1 MTNYLEEKAKLNNYL
16 LAVKKA
22 VTDKQLL
29 EAAYILLLSFK
40 CFDENKPLQADIIKY
55 IKSVERHS
63 KLVKDWKQTDIEE
76 LIRQIE
82 DGRI

>member
-16 LAVKKA
+16 TAVKKA
-22 VTDKQLL
+22 VIDRQLL

-55 IKSVERHS
+55 IKSVERRS
-63 KLVKDWKQTDIEE
+63 KLSTDWKQTDIEE
-76 LIRQIE
+76 YINQINE
-82 DGRI
+82 NRM